1 VGGSWPFCVPGGIF
15 RENKNAALISGP
27 SVAQAA
33 TKRAFDSRRRKQR
46 GVAGAAYS
54 IRHTGRN
61 EENGGNRSL

>member
-1 VGGSWPFCVPGGIF
+1 MGGSWPFCVPGGIF

-27 SVAQAA
+27 GVARAA
-33 TKRAFDSRRRKQR
+33 TKWVFDSRRRKHR

-54 IRHTGRN
+54 IRHAGRN